1 MENVKCRADGKTL
14 VIELSGHIDS
24 ANAAAVEDAVNSARH
39 TGEYSTM
46 IVDCSDLNYVSSA
59 GLRVILRLKKA
70 VPDTSLVNVSPEVYD
85 ILDMTGFT
93 EMMSVS
99 KAYRKISVE
108 GCEVIGQGAN
118 GKVYRIDPD
127 TIVKVYLDPD
137 SIGEIRREREL
148 ARTAFVLGVPTAIP
162 YDIVRIEGGG
172 YGSVFEMLNADSL
185 AKLLIDGK
193 KNLDEIAEMAIAL
206 LKTIHAT
213 KVDPESMPDMKAVA
227 TGWAE
232 FLKDYLP
239 EDQWSKLCRLI
250 DDVPDDD
257 HMLHGDYHLKNV
269 MYQNG
274 ESILIDMDTICHGH
288 PIFELACMRNA
299 YVGYSSV
306 DRSVVKGFLG
316 IPYET
321 SSALWHKMLKLYLGT
336 EDEAV
341 LKSVEEKAEIVGNTR
356 MMRRCIRRVG
366 IDTAEGKAFLD
377 FCKARFT
384 ELLPR
389 IDTLTF

>member
-1 MENVKCRADGKTL
+1 MENVKYRAEGEEL
-14 VIELSGHIDS
+14 IIELSGHIDS
-24 ANAAAVEDAVNSARH
+24 ANAAAVEEAVTAARNSGDFRKI
-39 TGEYSTM
+39 T
-46 IVDCSDLNYVSSA
+46 IDCATLKYVSSA

-70 VPDTSLVNVSPEVYD
+70 VAETCLINVSPEVYD

-93 EMMSVS
+93 EMMSVQ
-99 KAYRKISVE
+99 KAYRIISVE

-148 ARTAFVLGVPTAIP
+148 ARTAFVLGIPTAIP
-162 YDIVRIEGGG
+162 YDVVRIEGGG
-172 YGSVFEMLNADSL
+172 YGSVFEMLNADSF
-185 AKLLIDGK
+185 AKLLIKGEK
-193 KNLDEIAEMAIAL
+193 TVDEIAEMSVEL
-206 LKTIHAT
+206 LKSIHAT
-213 KVDPESMPDMKAVA
+213 KVDPETMPDMKAVA
-227 TGWAE
+227 MGWAE

-239 EDQWSKLCRLI
+239 DDQWNKLCALI
-250 DDVPDDD
+250 KAVPDDD

-274 ESILIDMDTICHGH
+274 ESILIDMDTLCHGH

-306 DRSVVKGFLG
+306 DRSVVQDFLG
-316 IPYET
+316 IPYDT
-321 SSALWHKMLKLYLGT
+321 AFVLWHKILKLYLGT

-341 LKSVEEKAEIVGNTR
+341 LTDVENKAELVGVTR
-356 MMRRCIRRVG
+356 MMRRCIRRMG
-366 IDTAEGKAFLD
+366 LDTEDGRAFLA
-377 FCKARFT
+377 FCKKRFT
-384 ELLPR
+384 ELLPV